1 MNIRLICVGKIKEKY
16 TIEGIAEFRKRM
28 QLFTNLEIIEL
39 KEYTKEN
46 NIKICIDKESEDII
60 KCISKFNSYEILLDL
75 KGKEFT
81 SNSMSDYIE
90 NLKNLGINDITFI
103 IGGSNGVNDEV
114 RKRVKLLLKFSNFT
128 FPHQLMRLIFMEQ
141 LYRWFSISNNIKYH
155 K

>member
-46 NIKICIDKESEDII
+46 NIKICIDKESKDII

-75 KGKEFT
+75 KGKEFIKF
-81 SNSMSDYIE
+81 Y
-90 NLKNLGINDITFI
+90 
-103 IGGSNGVNDEV
+103 V
-114 RKRVKLLLKFSNFT
+114 R
-128 FPHQLMRLIFMEQ
+128 
-141 LYRWFSISNNIKYH
+141 LYRKFKKFRN
-155 K
+155 